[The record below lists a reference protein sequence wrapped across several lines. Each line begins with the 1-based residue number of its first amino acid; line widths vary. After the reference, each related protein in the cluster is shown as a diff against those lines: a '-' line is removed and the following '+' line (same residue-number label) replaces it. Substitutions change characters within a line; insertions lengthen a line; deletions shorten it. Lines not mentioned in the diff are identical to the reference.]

1 MNRALARVVAIGAGS
16 AALLVGLVGFAHT
29 SAGRPLLGA
38 VTRMAHGGCPFGY
51 DKPMSPEQRERANV
65 HFATTHRGERL
76 ASSRPALGFTLDH
89 TTRPEI
95 VAHFAAHGITC
106 TQGKGLSDLT
116 CNGVPSS
123 ALPGTPAHAPARNLW
138 LTFGTRQQLLSV
150 IALSRAPEADAISA
164 AFIAMRAEVDHDAG
178 AVTATHGNADPQA
191 LAQGA
196 LNQASAE
203 FRFRDYYAIQRA
215 TNLTKDYVLTEE
227 YRSLAD

>member
-1 MNRALARVVAIGAGS
+1 MERALARILAIGGGS

-51 DKPMSPEQRERANV
+51 DKPMSPEQRERARAN
-65 HFATTHRGERL
+65 FASKHRGERP
-76 ASSRPALGFTLDH
+76 ANSRPALGFALDH
-89 TTRPEI
+89 TTRAEI
-95 VAHFAAHGITC
+95 VAHFAAHGISC

-123 ALPGTPAHAPARNLW
+123 ALPGTPEPAPTRNLW
-138 LTFGTRQQLLSV
+138 LTFGTRRQLLSV
-150 IALSRAPEADAISA
+150 IAMSRAPEPEAISA
-164 AFIAMRAEVDHDAG
+164 AFISLRAEVDHEAG
-178 AVTATHGNADPQA
+178 AVTETHGNADPHA

-196 LNQASAE
+196 LHQASAE
-203 FRFRDYYAIQRA
+203 FRFTDYYALQRA
-215 TNLTKDYVLTEE
+215 TNLTKDFVLTEE

>member
-1 MNRALARVVAIGAGS
+1 MTRALARVLAIGGGS

-51 DKPMSPEQRERANV
+51 DKPMSPEQRERAKAN
-65 HFATTHRGERL
+65 FAANHRGERP
-76 ASSRPALGFTLDH
+76 ATSRPALGFTLDH

-123 ALPGTPAHAPARNLW
+123 ALPGTPVSAPARNLW
-138 LTFGTRQQLLSV
+138 LTFGTKQQLLSV
-150 IALSRAPEADAISA
+150 IAVSRAPEPEAISA
-164 AFIAMRAEVDHDAG
+164 AFVAMRAEVDRDAG

-196 LNQASAE
+196 LHQASAE
-203 FRFRDYYAIQRA
+203 FRFTDYYALQRA
-215 TNLTKDYVLTEE
+215 TNLTKDFVLTEE